1 MANRRFTLLLGLLL
15 LEGLAEAKAP
25 EWAKQNTQ
33 VLSGKSFI
41 TTCSGTGPSLDTARR
56 EALDSCRLSA
66 RQQLASNIEVRS
78 LTIQSENSAGFHE
91 EVLENARYERLV
103 CVPSKDEVEETDGG
117 YRVWMQCRF
126 DLSKVKIKQPEKSIE
141 PESSPRSS
149 TSLGTLQSV
158 SASVR
163 GLHDAGNFTLVI
175 SVVPKCDSLLIRGK
189 KPRQVACDSNPMK
202 VVLDS
207 TDKTILVRAAGFQ
220 SKTIAIESE
229 KANANIQV
237 LLDKN

>member
-1 MANRRFTLLLGLLL
+1 MNLICTVLIGLLIG
-15 LEGLAEAKAP
+15 ELAVAKTP
-25 EWAKQNTQ
+25 EWARKNTQ
-33 VLSGKSFI
+33 QLSGKTFI

-56 EALDSCRLSA
+56 DALDSCRSSA
-66 RQQLASNIEVRS
+66 RQQLVSNIEVRS
-78 LTIQSENSAGFHE
+78 LTVQSENSAGFHE
-91 EVLENARYERLV
+91 EVSEHTQYDGLV
-103 CVPSKDEVEETDGG
+103 CVPSKDEIEDIDGS

-126 DLSKVKIKQPEKSIE
+126 DLSKVKVKQPERAAE
-141 PESSPRSS
+141 PESSLSS
-149 TSLGTLQSV
+149 LKSLGTLQSV

>member
-1 MANRRFTLLLGLLL
+1 MNSICAIILVLSLVGR
-15 LEGLAEAKAP
+15 AEAKTP
-25 EWAKQNTQ
+25 EWAKKNTQ
-33 VLSGKSFI
+33 QLLGKTFI

-56 EALDSCRLSA
+56 DALDSCRLSA

-91 EVLENARYERLV
+91 EVTENGDYDGLI

-117 YRVWMQCRF
+117 YRVWIQCRF
-126 DLSKVKIKQPEKSIE
+126 DLAKVKVHRPEKIAE
-141 PESSPRSS
+141 PQSSPSS
-149 TSLGTLQSV
+149 SKSLGTLQSV
-158 SASVR
+158 SGHGR
-163 GLHDAGNFTLVI
+163 DLHDADNFTLMI

-189 KPRQVACDSNPMK
+189 KPRQVACDANPMK
-202 VVLDS
+202 VVLDL
-207 TDKTILVRAAGFQ
+207 TDKTILVRAAGFHP
-220 SKTIAIESE
+220 KTITIESE